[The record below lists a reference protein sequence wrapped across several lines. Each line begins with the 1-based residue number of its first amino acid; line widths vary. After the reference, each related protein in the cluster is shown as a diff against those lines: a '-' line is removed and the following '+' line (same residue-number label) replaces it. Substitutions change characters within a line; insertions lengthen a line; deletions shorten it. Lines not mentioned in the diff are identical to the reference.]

1 MKILALHSRRY
12 TVLALSLILSHSI
25 GNLLDII
32 SFVQQSFEMAS
43 TNNSKNIER
52 STPLIGNRPQH
63 ERDEEQG
70 YRYSMPCSSLMPA
83 AMVYDDDEESCQ
95 KATEDDSQR
104 FNNFSVFVIIPALLF
119 LQFGMAFSDN
129 PVQGTTGLVV
139 NSNIVMFVITAA
151 LYRQA
156 VQEFQMTCSVALLLL
171 PEIIMNGILGLV
183 LCGQVVPA
191 FLLLISSVHCLAIFV
206 VANSIRVLVAE
217 KECDEE
223 SIHEELEVGFEP
235 LWSL

>member
-1 MKILALHSRRY
+1 M
-12 TVLALSLILSHSI
+12 T
-25 GNLLDII
+25 
-32 SFVQQSFEMAS
+32 S
-43 TNNSKNIER
+43 TTNSNNIEL

-70 YRYSMPCSSLMPA
+70 YMPCSSLKP
-83 AMVYDDDEESCQ
+83 AMVYDDEEESCQ
-95 KATEDDSQR
+95 KATGDDSQC
-104 FNNFSVFVIIPALLF
+104 FNNLIALGILPALLS

-129 PVQGTTGLVV
+129 PVQGTTGLQWSVV
-139 NSNIVMFVITAA
+139 NSNIVMFVVTAA

-191 FLLLISSVHCLAIFV
+191 FLLLISSMLCLAVFV

-223 SIHEELEVGFEP
+223 SIHDDVEVGFEP